1 TPPTIAADKTV
12 IAYTLSTN
20 ALVTAT
26 LRSSDGHDLSTL
38 FSEKLKRGKHTYTFR
53 TQGVTEGHYAIVLTA
68 TDGRTSVTVSVPVTV
83 DRTLSALAVIPPVFS
98 PNGDGRDDAVS
109 FAFRLAR
116 SAQISIDVKRSSRV
130 VATVFSGVA
139 TVGDQSTTWDGRLP
153 SGPIA
158 DGTYSAAVT
167 VVSPF
172 GTTTRA
178 LPLRVDTVAPR

>member
-1 TPPTIAADKTV
+1 MV
-12 IAYTLSTN
+12 
-20 ALVTAT
+20 V
-26 LRSSDGHDLSTL
+26 
-38 FSEKLKRGKHTYTFR
+38 R
-53 TQGVTEGHYAIVLTA
+53 TGVPA
-68 TDGRTSVTVSVPVTV
+68 
-83 DRTLSALAVIPPVFS
+83 SALAVIPPVFS

-178 LPLRVDTVAPR
+178 LPLRVDTVAPRIRVVSFRRLIFRISEPASVTVIADGRRYLRSVRAGVFSLHIGRLARRVAISALDGAGNVSRTLRFP